1 MHTGGLP
8 MQPVPGFP
16 RAEAIPARRVRGIQ
30 AGCGDSAGV
39 AAGGGGDGATAD
51 GGAGTAGRVVGAAG
65 SRVRLA
71 VRERG

>member
-1 MHTGGLP
+1 
-8 MQPVPGFP
+8 MQPVSGLP
-16 RAEAIPARRVRGIQ
+16 RAEAIPAWRVRGVQ

-39 AAGGGGDGATAD
+39 AAGSGGDGATAD
-51 GGAGTAGRVVGAAG
+51 GGAGTGRVVGAAG